1 MPSYS
6 IQMEF
11 AFASANP
18 TLVTKISLFLALFTG
33 LTKHSP
39 NWEGAYWG
47 WTEASEVVDWS
58 ATGKNWPLT
67 TSQIGIEYELFLWI
81 CYEDVSALKFSLSI
95 CLVIFWHLYTEVG
108 SVFATL
114 RSGRGRMCCFGHNMR
129 FILPW
134 ITLNYLDGNC
144 SVTYWS
150 HGGWKRDFVDLYIMI
165 CCTWLKCWMKTCDF
179 RRIKMLCFNVS
190 CMT

>member
-1 MPSYS
+1 MPSHS
-6 IQMEF
+6 TQMEF
-11 AFASANP
+11 AFASVNAI
-18 TLVTKISLFLALFTG
+18 LVTKISLFLALFTG

-67 TSQIGIEYELFLWI
+67 TSQIGIESDLFLWF
-81 CYEDVSALKFSLSI
+81 CYEDESALKFFLSI

-108 SVFATL
+108 TVFATL
-114 RSGRGRMCCFGHNMR
+114 RSGRQRKNVLFWPPYA
-129 FILPW
+129 FY

-150 HGGWKRDFVDLYIMI
+150 HGRWKRDCVDLYIMI
-165 CCTWLKCWMKTCDF
+165 CYTWLKCWRKTCDF
-179 RRIKMLCFNVS
+179 RRIKILCFNVS
-190 CMT
+190 CTT